1 MANWSDLKAAVAKV
15 IKTNGNQEITG
26 AVLQNA
32 LNNIISNVGEN
43 STFAGIASLN
53 TNPGIPDG
61 PVFYLASS
69 NGAYSNFDIE
79 INDAGLYVIANTSS
93 NTWNSYRVFSGHIYN
108 TLFKSCFYSENN
120 SGLLV
125 AIITRG
131 VTSASCSN
139 LLKFPTSGTI
149 NMCGVA
155 HTGLPGYSKV
165 PTVLF
170 FDANFGLISFMY
182 NNTGSSNF
190 ELKQSDIPSNAV
202 FYAVQFVARGGN
214 ISYSYT
220 STADVY
226 DTGINVSMVLLL
238 NAVKSNSENNTSLIR
253 NNTRLIGNCL
263 KNANLAANNN
273 NNNTYINKS
282 TGRESAYTGAVS
294 TNFIAIS
301 SFTKLFYTGT
311 YGENACYAA
320 FYDANKSFISSLG
333 NITNRETLTNHEIDV
348 TLVKNAA
355 YIKLS
360 SLNSTLI
367 ATIKTTDKNYVSI
380 DGLEASID
388 SLEASMDSLEA
399 SIDKLEEEVG
409 NAGIQSELN
418 ISNLSETALQE
429 STYFGMIFNTA
440 ITINEIKYLS
450 ETVKT
455 NNKIVICT
463 NEDVDAKSFIVSS
476 ILNIPDAVIG
486 ENTVSDLNL
495 RLKAGDALFILGN
508 DRYCKKGNFSGVS
521 YSVGIKAVASANIG
535 STVKYSQKLSVQK
548 VISIIGT
555 HNIPLTKEYIEEIV
569 QNNIKIVKLNYL
581 NGKILSVT
589 GDSEA
594 AGHSIGK
601 QNTYGALIAS
611 RNRMT
616 INNYAINGR
625 KLITGAETSLVD
637 TYTEIAKNSDYI
649 LVQIGYN
656 DAFNAEVDDNSEDTT
671 TFKGA
676 FNVLAKGLQSNYP
689 KARIGFIEPYY
700 FGGTSLKPRAAW
712 IKERCEFYHIQCIDG
727 TAKSGL
733 RKDCAEQADYFIDS
747 VHLTALGH
755 ERMSYIYENFLQG
768 L

>member
-1 MANWSDLKAAVAKV
+1 MANWSDLKASVAKV

-26 AVLQNA
+26 QVLQNV
-32 LNNIISNVGEN
+32 LNSIISNIGQN
-43 STFAGIASLN
+43 ATFIGVATPT
-53 TNPGIPDG
+53 TNPGVPDG
-61 PVFYLASS
+61 LVFYLASS
-69 NGAYSNFDIE
+69 NGAYSNFGIE

-93 NTWNSYRVFSGHIYN
+93 NTWNSYKVFSGHIYN
-108 TLFKSCFYSENN
+108 TLFKGCFYSENN

-125 AIITRG
+125 ANFIRG
-131 VTSASCSN
+131 VTSSASCSN

-149 NMCGVA
+149 NMYGVA
-155 HTGLPGYSKV
+155 HTGLLGYSKV

-170 FDANFGLISFMY
+170 FDANFELISFMY

-202 FYAVQFVARGGN
+202 FYAVQFVPKGGN

-220 STADVY
+220 NNADVY
-226 DTGINVSMVLLL
+226 DTGINVFMVLLL
-238 NAVKSNSENNTSLIR
+238 NAVKSNSENNT
-253 NNTRLIGNCL
+253 NLIGNCL

-273 NNNTYINKS
+273 NNNNTYINKN
-282 TGRESAYTGAVS
+282 TGNVLTYNGAVS

-301 SFTKLFYTGT
+301 NFTKLFYTGT

-333 NITNRETLTNHEIDV
+333 NITSRKTLTNHEIDV

-360 SLNSTLI
+360 SLSSTLI
-367 ATIKTTDKNYVSI
+367 ATIETTDKNYVSI
-380 DGLEASID
+380 DSLEASIDILEASID
-388 SLEASMDSLEA
+388 SLE
-399 SIDKLEEEVG
+399 EEVG
-409 NAGIQSELN
+409 NASIQSEFN
-418 ISNLSETALQE
+418 ASNLSQTALKE
-429 STYFGMIFNTA
+429 STYFGMIFNTT

-450 ETVKT
+450 KTVKT

-463 NEDVDAKSFIVSS
+463 NEDVNAKSFIVSS
-476 ILNIPDAVIG
+476 ILNIPDSVIG

-508 DRYCKKGNFSGVS
+508 DRYCEKGNFSDVS
-521 YSVGIKAVASANIG
+521 YSVGISAVASANIG
-535 STVKYSQKLSVQK
+535 NTVKYNQKLPVQK

-555 HNIPLTKEYIEEIV
+555 QSTLLTEEYIEKIV
-569 QNNIKIVKLNYL
+569 QNNIKTVRPNYL

-611 RNRMT
+611 RNGMT
-616 INNYAINGR
+616 INNYAIDGR
-625 KLITGAETSLVD
+625 KLITGAETSLVN

-656 DAFNAEVDDNSEDTT
+656 DAFNVEVDDNSEDTT

-733 RKDCAEQADYFIDS
+733 RKDCTEQADYFIDA

>member
-1 MANWSDLKAAVAKV
+1 MANWTTLKAAIANA

-26 AVLQNA
+26 LLLQNV
-32 LNNIISNVGEN
+32 LNNIVSSIGEKA
-43 STFAGIASLN
+43 TFAGVASLN

-69 NGAYSNFDIE
+69 NGVYSNFGIE
-79 INDAGLYVIANTSS
+79 INNAGLYVIANTSS

-125 AIITRG
+125 ASLTRG

-149 NMCGVA
+149 NMYGVT
-155 HTGLPGYSKV
+155 HTRLPGYSKV

-170 FDANFGLISFMY
+170 FDANFELISFMY

-202 FYAVQFVARGGN
+202 FYAVQFVANGGN

-220 STADVY
+220 TTADVY
-226 DTGINVSMVLLL
+226 DTGINVFMVLLL
-238 NAVKSNSENNTSLIR
+238 NAVKSNSENNT
-253 NNTRLIGNCL
+253 NLIGNCL

-273 NNNTYINKS
+273 NNNNNTYIDKN
-282 TGRESAYTGAVS
+282 TGNAVAYTGSVS

-311 YGENACYAA
+311 YGQNACYVA

-333 NITNRETLTNHEIDV
+333 NITYKKTLTNHEIDV
-348 TLVKNAA
+348 TLVENAA

-367 ATIKTTDKNYVSI
+367 ATIETTDKNYVSI
-380 DGLEASID
+380 DSLEASID
-388 SLEASMDSLEA
+388 SLE
-399 SIDKLEEEVG
+399 EEVG
-409 NAGIQSELN
+409 NASIQSKLN
-418 ISNLSETALQE
+418 ISNLSRTASQE
-429 STYFGMIFNTA
+429 STYFGMIFNKA

-450 ETVKT
+450 KTVKT

-508 DRYCKKGNFSGVS
+508 DRYCTNGNFSDVS
-521 YSVGIKAVASANIG
+521 YSVGISAVASANIG
-535 STVKYSQKLSVQK
+535 STVKYNQKLSVQK

-555 HNIPLTKEYIEEIV
+555 QNIPLTEEYIEEIV
-569 QNNIKIVKLNYL
+569 QNNIEEIVKPNYL

-611 RNRMT
+611 RNGMT

-656 DAFNAEVDDNSEDTT
+656 DAFNAKVDDNSEDTT

-733 RKDCAEQADYFIDS
+733 RKDCAEQADYFIDA

>member
-1 MANWSDLKAAVAKV
+1 MANWSILKEAIASV

-26 AVLQNA
+26 LLLQNA
-32 LNNIISNVGEN
+32 LNNIVSSIGEKA
-43 STFAGIASLN
+43 TFAGVASLN

-69 NGAYSNFDIE
+69 NGAYSNFGIE

-125 AIITRG
+125 ASLTRG
-131 VTSASCSN
+131 ISSASCSN

-149 NMCGVA
+149 NMYGVA

-165 PTVLF
+165 PAVLF
-170 FDANFGLISFMY
+170 FDANFELISFMY

-190 ELKQSDIPSNAV
+190 ELKQSGIPSNAI
-202 FYAVQFVARGGN
+202 FYAVQFVANGGN
-214 ISYSYT
+214 ISYSHAN
-220 STADVY
+220 TADVY
-226 DTGINVSMVLLL
+226 DTGINVFMVLLL
-238 NAVKSNSENNTSLIR
+238 NAVKSNSENNT
-253 NNTRLIGNCL
+253 NLIGNCL

-273 NNNTYINKS
+273 NKNNNTYIDKN
-282 TGRESAYTGAVS
+282 TGRKITYTGAVS

-301 SFTKLFYTGT
+301 NFTKLFYTGT
-311 YGENACYAA
+311 YGQNACYVA

-333 NITNRETLTNHEIDV
+333 NITYKETLTNHEIDV
-348 TLVKNAA
+348 TLVENAA

-367 ATIKTTDKNYVSI
+367 ATIETADKNYVSI
-380 DGLEASID
+380 DNLEASID
-388 SLEASMDSLEA
+388 SLEASIDSLEA
-399 SIDKLEEEVG
+399 SIDSLEEEVG
-409 NAGIQSELN
+409 NTGLQSKFN
-418 ISNLSETALQE
+418 ISNLSQTTLQE
-429 STYFGMIFNTA
+429 STYFGMIFNKA

-450 ETVKT
+450 ETVKA

-463 NEDVDAKSFIVSS
+463 KEDVDAKSFIVSS

-495 RLKAGDALFILGN
+495 RLRAGDALFILGN
-508 DRYCKKGNFSGVS
+508 DRYCGKGNFSDVS
-521 YSVGIKAVASANIG
+521 YSVGISGVASANIG
-535 STVKYSQKLSVQK
+535 STVKYKQKLSVQK

-555 HNIPLTKEYIEEIV
+555 QNIPLTSEYIEEIV
-569 QNNIKIVKLNYL
+569 QNSIKIVKPNYL

-611 RNRMT
+611 RNGMT

-656 DAFNAEVDDNSEDTT
+656 DTFDAKVDDNSEDTT

-700 FGGTSLKPRAAW
+700 FGGTNLKPRAAW

-733 RKDCAEQADYFIDS
+733 RKDCAEQADYFIDA